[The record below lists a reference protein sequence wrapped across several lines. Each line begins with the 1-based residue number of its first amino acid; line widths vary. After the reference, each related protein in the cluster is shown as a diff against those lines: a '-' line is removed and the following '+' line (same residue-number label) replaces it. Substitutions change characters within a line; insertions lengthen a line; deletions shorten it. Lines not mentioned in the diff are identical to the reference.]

1 MHRLKDSKRQ
11 PTDAELFNEH
21 GELVDKMFD
30 SGLTT
35 DERARLEYVRRELDD
50 RIAKHGEELLDV
62 L

>member
-1 MHRLKDSKRQ
+1 MVEDSKRQ

-21 GELVDKMFD
+21 EELVDKMFD
-30 SGLTT
+30 AGLTA
-35 DERARLEYVRRELDD
+35 DECIRLEWIRRELDD